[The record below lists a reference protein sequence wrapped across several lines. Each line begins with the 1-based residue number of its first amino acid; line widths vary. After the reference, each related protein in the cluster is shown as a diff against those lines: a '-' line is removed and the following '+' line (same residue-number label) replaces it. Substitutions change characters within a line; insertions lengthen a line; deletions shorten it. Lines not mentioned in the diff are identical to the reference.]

1 MLPGTRPTL
10 DLPFMAASD
19 KDLALHEAGHAA
31 VLWLVGWE
39 HQLQLIRLKGSGQKP
54 PAEMVPAV
62 RADMT
67 SLPDL
72 RKYLLVMW
80 AGTAATGKNDFDKD
94 LQDMC
99 NAVGRHLG
107 ISKVRALIPSGFEP
121 VEASALMDDAQKNSR
136 RTLGI
141 HGFRS
146 LIEEIADQLLAMPK
160 DSSGYRTLPAADII
174 QLCSAKVDRVAIPAD
189 LASWLDG
196 K

>member
-1 MLPGTRPTL
+1 
-10 DLPFMAASD
+10 MAASD

-39 HQLQLIRLKGSGQKP
+39 HQLKLIRLKGSGQKP
-54 PAEMVPAV
+54 PAEMVPAIQ
-62 RADMT
+62 ADMT
-67 SLPDL
+67 SLSDL

-94 LQDMC
+94 LQDIC
-99 NAVGRHLG
+99 HAVRRHLG
-107 ISKVRALIPSGFEP
+107 ISKVRTLFPLGFEP
-121 VEASALMDDAQKNSR
+121 PEASALIFEAEKTSLR
-136 RTLGI
+136 ILGLN
-141 HGFRS
+141 GFRS

-174 QLCSAKVDRVAIPAD
+174 QLCTAKVDREAILAD